1 VIRLL
6 LVEDEPLV
14 CQGLR
19 MWLGQAR
26 EVMVVGEAHSDV
38 EALQLASQLA
48 PDVVLLDLSWPPT
61 QGVATTTALRA
72 AVPQAAVVFLSLHDD
87 APRRAEA
94 RAAGAYAFVG
104 KQEGL
109 PALMTAI
116 HQAGGENTGVGLP
129 TPHTMP

>member
-1 VIRLL
+1 MIRLL

-19 MWLGQAR
+19 MWLNRVR
-26 EVMVVGEAHSDV
+26 EVLVVGEAHSDV
-38 EALQLASQLA
+38 EALQLACQLA
-48 PDVVLLDLSWPPT
+48 PDVVLLDLSLPST
-61 QGVATTTALRA
+61 QGITATAALRA
-72 AVPQAAVVFLSLHDD
+72 AVPQAAVVLLSLHDD

-109 PALMTAI
+109 PALLTAI
-116 HQAGGENTGVGLP
+116 HAAGGNTGTGLP
-129 TPHTMP
+129 TPRTMP

>member
-1 VIRLL
+1 MIRLL

-19 MWLGQAR
+19 MWLGQVQG
-26 EVMVVGEAHSDV
+26 VMVVGEAHSEV
-38 EALQLASQLA
+38 EALQLARQLA
-48 PDVVLLDLSWPPT
+48 PNVVLLDLSLPPN
-61 QGVATTTALRA
+61 QGITATSALCTAL
-72 AVPQAAVVFLSLHDD
+72 PQAAVVFLSLHDD

-109 PALMTAI
+109 PALLAAI
-116 HQAGGENTGVGLP
+116 HKAGGEAGAGP
-129 TPHTMP
+129 PSSRAAR